1 MKLNK
6 VLVNIDLPKDVKNYV
21 NNYINESISLM
32 RENGFIEEFIWGIGD
47 DVINTLIENDIITYG
62 IYNEDNILI
71 PSTYKENITTYMLS
85 DTVLLKNGFTYILNT
100 DN

>member
-32 RENGFIEEFIWGIGD
+32 RENGFIEEFIWEIGRAH
-47 DVINTLIENDIITYG
+47 V
-62 IYNEDNILI
+62 
-71 PSTYKENITTYMLS
+71 
-85 DTVLLKNGFTYILNT
+85 
-100 DN
+100 